1 MHFAN
6 NCAGLAAVFVH
17 YFNWKFE
24 TLFFC
29 WGWDCS
35 SVCS

>member
-1 MHFAN
+1 MKQNELCELCGICCCF
-6 NCAGLAAVFVH
+6 LH

-29 WGWDCS
+29 RGWYCS
-35 SVCS
+35 

>member
-6 NCAGLAAVFVH
+6 CAALAAVYLVH

-24 TLFFC
+24 TMFFC

-35 SVCS
+35 